1 MEWMSIRL
9 RLLLS
14 YLAMILVPVFFVVV
28 SALLVALLF
37 KGDIMELLNIY
48 LPPEEHH
55 HISKHEQFFIDLQK
69 NTLKNPGQF
78 SNQDYLQNLDRKLNK
93 MGNFELVVRK
103 GQQVIYLSPSL
114 KGMDTGEL
122 PAFGLYG
129 DMDAVKKLNDQF
141 VSIQKIDFYYP
152 DDSEGTLFLI
162 TNANSFAKFVRSSFP
177 ILFIALIIIL
187 VLTNGLLT
195 YFVSRSI
202 IRPVRELQ
210 KAAKRMKEGDLTIP
224 IKVISKDELGQLA
237 QGFEE
242 MRIRLKDSI
251 EKQIAYEEN
260 RKELI
265 ANISHD
271 LKTPIT
277 TIKGYVEGIR
287 DGIANSPEKMDRY
300 IQTIFTKAKD
310 LDHMIDELFLYSKLD
325 LQRLPF
331 QFERIHFDHYLEDY
345 VEELRFDLEEKQV
358 EIKLTIENGDYLI
371 IGDREHIKRVITN
384 IVDNSL
390 KYNDKVDKRLTFHLS
405 SLDSHILFQ
414 MTDNG
419 PGIAKENLTL
429 IFDRF
434 YRADQARG
442 TEKGGSGL
450 GLSIAKRIIEE
461 HHGSIWAKSEPGK
474 GTTILFTLKKAGEQS
489 ETDFNY

>member
-1 MEWMSIRL
+1 
-9 RLLLS
+9 
-14 YLAMILVPVFFVVV
+14 
-28 SALLVALLF
+28 
-37 KGDIMELLNIY
+37 
-48 LPPEEHH
+48 
-55 HISKHEQFFIDLQK
+55 
-69 NTLKNPGQF
+69 
-78 SNQDYLQNLDRKLNK
+78 
-93 MGNFELVVRK
+93 
-103 GQQVIYLSPSL
+103 
-114 KGMDTGEL
+114 
-122 PAFGLYG
+122 
-129 DMDAVKKLNDQF
+129 
-141 VSIQKIDFYYP
+141 
-152 DDSEGTLFLI
+152 
-162 TNANSFAKFVRSSFP
+162 
-177 ILFIALIIIL
+177 
-187 VLTNGLLT
+187 
-195 YFVSRSI
+195 
-202 IRPVRELQ
+202 
-210 KAAKRMKEGDLTIP
+210 
-224 IKVISKDELGQLA
+224 
-237 QGFEE
+237 
-242 MRIRLKDSI
+242 
-251 EKQIAYEEN
+251 
-260 RKELI
+260 
-265 ANISHD
+265 
-271 LKTPIT
+271 
-277 TIKGYVEGIR
+277 
-287 DGIANSPEKMDRY
+287 
-300 IQTIFTKAKD
+300 
-310 LDHMIDELFLYSKLD
+310 MIDELFLYSKLD

-461 HHGSIWAKSEPGK
+461 HHGSIWAESELGK